1 MDTYHMIAAELL
13 KLRRRSLVTWTGV
26 LTLGASVA
34 FVAFNAIRHL
44 ADPTHYG
51 PAGGATNLQH
61 AVLVLRYLGTVA
73 AVLVGTTAGGQDQA
87 SGVFRDLVATG
98 TSRRTL
104 FLVRLPAALAF
115 YLVWFLPAYAVAA
128 VASIGLAGPLPA
140 PHGWLVVQFGL
151 GVGVSTIVDVVLA
164 VGLAATLGS
173 RTVAT
178 GILLGWELA
187 FSRLLEHVNSFGSVR
202 QLLTTSAVDR
212 IFPALGEPR
221 VVPMTALAAGLVL
234 SGWAVL
240 IIITGTWR
248 TATRDA

>member
-1 MDTYHMIAAELL
+1 MDTCHMVGAELL
-13 KLRRRSLVTWTGV
+13 KLRRRSLLAWTGV
-26 LTLGASVA
+26 LTVGASVA
-34 FVAFNAIRHL
+34 FVGLNAVRHRV
-44 ADPTHYG
+44 DPTHYG

-61 AVLVLRYLGTVA
+61 AAMVLRYLGTVA

-87 SGVFRDLVATG
+87 TGMFRDLVTTG
-98 TSRRTL
+98 TSRTTL

-128 VASIGLAGPLPA
+128 AASIGLAGALPTPPA
-140 PHGWLVVQFGL
+140 WMVLQYGL
-151 GVGVSTIVDVVLA
+151 GLVASTTVDVVLA

-187 FSRLLEHVNSFGSVR
+187 FSRLLEHVNSFGSLR
-202 QLLTTSAVDR
+202 QLLTTSAIDR

-221 VVPMTALAAGLVL
+221 VVPMTALTAGLVL
-234 SGWAVL
+234 TGWAVL
-240 IIITGTWR
+240 IITTGTWR